1 VTAGIT
7 LAVLGVPDV
16 RLAGAPVVLP
26 AKSLAL
32 VVYLAISGKRAR
44 RDLLADMF
52 WGETGDDGARA
63 NLRLA
68 LTKLRQS
75 LPGLIHADADS
86 VGLSPDAAL
95 DVDALQLQHTVDTLL
110 QQPVAAHEAAIARYR
125 GVFMQDFTLR
135 DCAGFEDWVTAERQR
150 IDRRAVVLL
159 RELVQAARRLGKVD
173 REIHHLG
180 LWAQIEPWNEEAQLP
195 LIRLLAQAGSTAAA
209 LDRFESCRRALAEE
223 LGARPSVALALLAE
237 QVRRGEVGPVQA
249 PPLDGV
255 ALAPAP
261 DVAAATPAAPA
272 QDAAPPPGTPLY
284 GRDADLRHIRD
295 RVAQGER
302 LVVLLGPAG
311 VGKSSLARALAQD
324 LAGTYPD
331 GQVACSFDF
340 MDEEIDE
347 QASQDHFV
355 GVVGSALGLD
365 LTLTAQ
371 PLALLKSHLADRRIL
386 LGLDGFEACV
396 KAAPAV
402 LDVAQAAPQCL
413 LLVTSRTRLATTHGW
428 TYELEGLTAPPQAH
442 HRDPGV
448 ELLLACARRAGVV
461 LDDRQDH
468 DLLSRLVRLLDGSP
482 LAIQFAAQSLR
493 VLQPRE
499 LVHRLEKGDWPD
511 SSLHMPGYRYSTL
524 QDVMDDTWAQLA
536 PGLREAWARCALFK
550 GSFALDWAHDCAGTN
565 DNQIMLL
572 VERSILS
579 RDAPGRLFMHAMA
592 RQYGLMM
599 LDTLPDAGDHR
610 QVFAHAAL
618 ARLVAAC
625 AQLNRGPQAAA
636 VLETLHREIATVAS
650 AFEMALHWASPD
662 EIQPPLL
669 ALQNVYHRLGWHHA
683 ANRLMESVLAR
694 HPQASPAWRMI
705 WHHMASEVV
714 HSQHGYFR
722 NNDHCAAAVALA
734 GIALPRGTVR
744 AWLATLSNMAQ
755 ALLARPARDPVQRLA
770 QRSLAHSLHSLLTQ
784 RFVNG
789 ASVAELMGYLT
800 ASALAAQRSGMAD
813 ARLAFMTRLLSLEP
827 VRRRPRLN
835 SLLLRRIRAQLK
847 DVDPV
852 REAAVDRALGHAM
865 ISAGRWDEVEAH
877 FRRAA
882 ATLAALGYGYD
893 AQECQ
898 MQISTMWLHRGAFV
912 QLGEAVAVAEQ
923 GARRTEQPAI
933 LRFALLFKL
942 QLWLRT
948 GTSTLD
954 AAMACLQMIHAIP
967 ARRIQLEEIRLLANE
982 ALLLAA
988 RSDDDG
994 VLQRA
999 QEILDLSRNMQGGA
1013 RIYPLAPLAVIIDA
1027 VLHVAGRRS
1036 AGDDLAL
1043 VLARALTRRYLKLA
1057 GGMQIFDA
1065 RCCLYQGAMAALE
1078 GRCSEAVHQWHK
1090 GLDSCAPEDLLYDR
1104 ARLHWLLSLHAPEA
1118 ERARHEAAAAG
1129 HFARCGV
1136 AGPPYPLLPLQG
1148 LGAAPVR
1155 QMRPISNS
1163 ISSTT
1168 TTSPS
1173 PPVGP

>member
-1 VTAGIT
+1 MRFA
-7 LAVLGVPDV
+7 
-16 RLAGAPVVLP
+16 R
-26 AKSLAL
+26 KSPH
-32 VVYLAISGKRAR
+32 
-44 RDLLADMF
+44 
-52 WGETGDDGARA
+52 W
-63 NLRLA
+63 
-68 LTKLRQS
+68 
-75 LPGLIHADADS
+75 
-86 VGLSPDAAL
+86 
-95 DVDALQLQHTVDTLL
+95 
-110 QQPVAAHEAAIARYR
+110 
-125 GVFMQDFTLR
+125 
-135 DCAGFEDWVTAERQR
+135 
-150 IDRRAVVLL
+150 
-159 RELVQAARRLGKVD
+159 
-173 REIHHLG
+173 
-180 LWAQIEPWNEEAQLP
+180 
-195 LIRLLAQAGSTAAA
+195 
-209 LDRFESCRRALAEE
+209 
-223 LGARPSVALALLAE
+223 
-237 QVRRGEVGPVQA
+237 
-249 PPLDGV
+249 
-255 ALAPAP
+255 
-261 DVAAATPAAPA
+261 
-272 QDAAPPPGTPLY
+272 
-284 GRDADLRHIRD
+284 LRHLIWRCT
-295 RVAQGER
+295 G
-302 LVVLLGPAG
+302 
-311 VGKSSLARALAQD
+311 
-324 LAGTYPD
+324 
-331 GQVACSFDF
+331 
-340 MDEEIDE
+340 
-347 QASQDHFV
+347 SQ
-355 GVVGSALGLD
+355 
-365 LTLTAQ
+365 
-371 PLALLKSHLADRRIL
+371 P
-386 LGLDGFEACV
+386 E
-396 KAAPAV
+396 
-402 LDVAQAAPQCL
+402 
-413 LLVTSRTRLATTHGW
+413 
-428 TYELEGLTAPPQAH
+428 
-442 HRDPGV
+442 
-448 ELLLACARRAGVV
+448 
-461 LDDRQDH
+461 
-468 DLLSRLVRLLDGSP
+468 
-482 LAIQFAAQSLR
+482 
-493 VLQPRE
+493 
-499 LVHRLEKGDWPD
+499 
-511 SSLHMPGYRYSTL
+511 
-524 QDVMDDTWAQLA
+524 
-536 PGLREAWARCALFK
+536 
-550 GSFALDWAHDCAGTN
+550 
-565 DNQIMLL
+565 
-572 VERSILS
+572 
-579 RDAPGRLFMHAMA
+579 
-592 RQYGLMM
+592 
-599 LDTLPDAGDHR
+599 
-610 QVFAHAAL
+610 
-618 ARLVAAC
+618 
-625 AQLNRGPQAAA
+625 
-636 VLETLHREIATVAS
+636 
-650 AFEMALHWASPD
+650 

-683 ANRLMESVLAR
+683 ANAPDGVGAG
-694 HPQASPAWRMI
+694 PPPAGKPAWRMI

-1036 AGDDLAL
+1036 AGDDHAL

-1078 GRCSEAVHQWHK
+1078 GRCQPRRFTNGTKAWTAARRTTCSTT
-1090 GLDSCAPEDLLYDR
+1090 APGCTGCCRCTRPKRNAHAMRRQPPGILR
-1104 ARLHWLLSLHAPEA
+1104 AAAWPARLTRCCRC
-1118 ERARHEAAAAG
+1118 RAWTLRPCV
-1129 HFARCGV
+1129 RCGPSATV
-1136 AGPPYPLLPLQG
+1136 SAPPPPP
-1148 LGAAPVR
+1148 APAR
-1155 QMRPISNS
+1155 R
-1163 ISSTT
+1163 
-1168 TTSPS
+1168 
-1173 PPVGP
+1173 